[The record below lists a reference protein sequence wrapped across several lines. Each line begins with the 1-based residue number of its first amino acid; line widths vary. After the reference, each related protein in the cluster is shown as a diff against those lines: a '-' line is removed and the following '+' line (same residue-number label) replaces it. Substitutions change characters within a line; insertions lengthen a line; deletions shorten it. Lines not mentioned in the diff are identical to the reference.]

1 MKTSKILVLMAVL
14 FALTALLCLSSCEG
28 EKIDMS
34 TPSEGLKFEA
44 NSDGTY
50 YVSGIGACTDEV
62 IVIPETTATGKSIT
76 GIGYRAFADNS
87 KIKAVAIPS
96 SVKTIGNEA
105 FDNCDE
111 LTVVEIANGT
121 QTIEEEAFAHCEKIK
136 KVELPD
142 SVKKIGK
149 GAFWLCKGLES
160 VSIPDGLEELG
171 NYAFSSCHSLKMEKY
186 NGAYYIGSSYNPY
199 LILLKAVNQDID
211 FCQINDSTKFVHSE
225 AFEECGKLTSITIPS
240 GVVKIGG
247 GAFYRCSSLSAVEF
261 VITDGWTCYDFHA
274 TGDIKNVSKESMA
287 DADDAA
293 RYLTNMLLPKY
304 LTRE

>member
-1 MKTSKILVLMAVL
+1 MKASKILVLMAVL

-50 YVSGIGACTDEV
+50 YVSGIGACTDDV
-62 IVIPETTATGKSIT
+62 IVIPETTSTGKPVT
-76 GIGYRAFADNS
+76 GIGERAFYEN
-87 KIKAVAIPS
+87 KNIKAVAIPS
-96 SVKTIGNEA
+96 SIKAIGDEA
-105 FDNCDE
+105 FHNCDE
-111 LTVVEIANGT
+111 LTVVEIADGT
-121 QTIEEEAFAHCEKIK
+121 QTIGVQAFTLCEKIK

-149 GAFWLCKGLES
+149 GAFWRCRGLES
-160 VSIPDGLEELG
+160 VIIPDGLEELG
-171 NYAFSSCHSLKMEKY
+171 NYAFAGCDSLKMEKY

-199 LILLKAVNQDID
+199 LILLKTVNRDVD
-211 FCQINDSTKFVHSE
+211 FCQINDSTKFIHSE
-225 AFEECGKLTSITIPS
+225 AFAECEKLTSIRIPS
-240 GVVKIGG
+240 SVVEIGG
-247 GAFYRCSSLSAVEF
+247 EAFYRCSSLSAVEF
-261 VITDGWTCYDFHA
+261 VITDGWACYDFQA

-304 LTRE
+304 LIRE